1 MSITSRVNYETEIEF
16 KPVWPDGSGEIGI
29 SLNLKSRQCEAATK
43 VSNKYTKET
52 IRDQISGQVNASKKV
67 KVDDLAD
74 RAATRII
81 DQSPMVDAAC
91 VSGWNLNGMALFDED
106 GDKATEF
113 TPANVKKLFTDHRSR
128 WLAEQ
133 ISEAISG
140 IEVFTKP

>member
-29 SLNLKSRQCEAATK
+29 TFNLRSRQCEAATK
-43 VSNKYTKET
+43 IANKYTKET

-67 KVDDLAD
+67 NIDDMAD
-74 RAATRII
+74 RAASRII
-81 DQSPMVDAAC
+81 EQSPMIDAAC
-91 VSGWNLNGMALFDED
+91 VSGWDMNGMALFDED
-106 GDKATEF
+106 GKKETAF
-113 TPANVKKLFTDHRSR
+113 TPENVKKLFTDHRSR